1 MTQLHDSSIRNRPSQ
16 NLLWLLLLVSFVA
29 LAFGISID
37 ARQSPYNGLSNV
49 QGTTIHSDWEIR
61 NAGPTQIAAAYRL
74 LHGLSA
80 LQTGSVFRVTWGGG
94 SSESA
99 SVVSAFSS
107 LGAVPIPDTQTECS
121 SDCEINSPSTKP
133 GGN

>member
-1 MTQLHDSSIRNRPSQ
+1 MAQICNSHFRIEKRSTFLWV
-16 NLLWLLLLVSFVA
+16 LLFVSFAA
-29 LAFGISID
+29 LALGLSID
-37 ARQSPYNGLSNV
+37 ARQPPYNSLSNV

-61 NAGPTQIAAAYRL
+61 NAGLTQIAAAYRL
-74 LHGLSA
+74 IHGLST

-94 SSESA
+94 SSEGA

-121 SDCEINSPSTKP
+121 HDCEINSPSTKP